1 MLLLINLP
9 PTDPAPL
16 ADYLPFLNL
25 LRELLRE
32 HEDQSL
38 PHPIT
43 ISVKPGDLVL
53 LKDLLPS
60 PLGPWWTG
68 PHLVI
73 LMTPTAVNFNGIPQ
87 WQHLLRNGLLASS
100 REHLTVVLLANS
112 HPNAYVLALLFLSL
126 LPCVITSCTSRDIN
140 LSKTVW
146 RTAMRAPYCAPC
158 QQEALKRLSL
168 CPHS

>member
-16 ADYLPFLNL
+16 AEYLPYHNL

-32 HEDQSL
+32 HADQIL
-38 PHPIT
+38 PYPIT

-60 PLGPWWTG
+60 PLGLWWTS

-73 LMTPTAVNFNGIPQ
+73 LITLTAVKLNGIPQ
-87 WQHLLRNGLLASS
+87 W
-100 REHLTVVLLANS
+100 
-112 HPNAYVLALLFLSL
+112 
-126 LPCVITSCTSRDIN
+126 
-140 LSKTVW
+140 
-146 RTAMRAPYCAPC
+146 
-158 QQEALKRLSL
+158 
-168 CPHS
+168 